1 MNELEPRGQAN
12 GAVGW
17 DGTER
22 RTRPIRE
29 EAAGRSGSWGCLRGR
44 VGEQVLIGVS
54 STVGASAV
62 IWGLQFLAA
71 HVEVT
76 WR

>member
-22 RTRPIRE
+22 RTQPFPE
-29 EAAGRSGSWGCLRGR
+29 ETAGRPGSRGHWRGR
-44 VGEQVLIGVS
+44 LGEQVLIGVG

-71 HVEVT
+71 HVEVG